1 MIDKFLCENQFK
13 ILVRRKIML
22 PLHSHSAPPD
32 SRMPISVSIDNQPLM
47 PPVKVMDY
55 GLSITSRKH
64 RESQL
69 SSESRQ
75 QRMLQSKR
83 EKQGIA
89 SQKMLN
95 SKSIESR
102 NA

>member
-1 MIDKFLCENQFK
+1 
-13 ILVRRKIML
+13 
-22 PLHSHSAPPD
+22 
-32 SRMPISVSIDNQPLM
+32 MPIYVSTDNQPLM
-47 PPVKVMDY
+47 LPVKVMDY

-89 SQKMLN
+89 VRKC
-95 SKSIESR
+95 
-102 NA
+102 